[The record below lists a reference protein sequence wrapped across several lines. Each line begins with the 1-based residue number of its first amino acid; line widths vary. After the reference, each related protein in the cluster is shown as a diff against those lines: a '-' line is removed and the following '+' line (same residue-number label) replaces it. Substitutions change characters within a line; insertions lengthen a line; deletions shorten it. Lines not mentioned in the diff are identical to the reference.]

1 MMKKSKLMT
10 AVASLLFMSALLLAG
25 FWLKSQQVSAAAQDN
40 VITSLSI
47 TDERGAVLDHGLN
60 RYERFRINANFS
72 LPNGQVKA
80 GDTTTMHL
88 PTNLAFGDSKAFEIR
103 DTDGNVVANAV
114 IDPSSRQVVL
124 TYTDYVETHSD
135 ITGSFF
141 FYAYVNHNV
150 VTQAGTVP
158 VVMDIEGKTFDAGS
172 VEYNGVGEA
181 RQTTLTKSGW
191 ISSDDVIHYQVPIN
205 RAGVGLLSAVVTD
218 SLQSVGVSYLPE
230 TLKIEKGTWVA
241 QNGSWV
247 FQNGIDVTSDFTVNY
262 TEDGRGFSIDF
273 GNINP
278 EDGYYLTY
286 DVVPSYKPAD
296 GENFFN
302 RAILVANGTELAR
315 VNYRE
320 TYKEAGGSAEGYV
333 YSINLRK
340 TAADGSALS
349 GAIFRVTRDANGEV
363 LGDYGTDSEGNV
375 TITGLLKGDYTITE
389 IQAPDGY
396 QPLAEPIKISENDFG
411 SDKSVSRDIV
421 NEPAVTT
428 TTTEATTTESPTTTT
443 AASTTT
449 AATTTESP
457 TTTAAPT
464 STTTTT
470 TTESPT
476 TTTQST
482 TTTVQSTTESATT
495 TAVPTSTTTTQST
508 TTTTTTQS
516 TTTTVQSTT
525 ESTTTT
531 AAPTST
537 TTTTTTE
544 SPTTTSTTTTTSGET
559 TTPADSQESSTN
571 TTPAPVTSTSAD
583 KGGKGKKK
591 LPSTG
596 EQENTVV
603 ILAGVAVLSVAGLFL
618 VNRKK
623 EA

>member
-47 TDERGAVLDHGLN
+47 TDERGVVLDHGLN

-421 NEPAVTT
+421 NEPVVTT

-443 AASTTT
+443 TAASTTT
-449 AATTTESP
+449 AAATTTESP
-457 TTTAAPT
+457 TTTA
-464 STTTTT
+464 
-470 TTESPT
+470 
-476 TTTQST
+476 
-482 TTTVQSTTESATT
+482 QSTTESATT
-495 TAVPTSTTTTQST
+495 TAVPTST

-531 AAPTST
+531 ADPTSTTT